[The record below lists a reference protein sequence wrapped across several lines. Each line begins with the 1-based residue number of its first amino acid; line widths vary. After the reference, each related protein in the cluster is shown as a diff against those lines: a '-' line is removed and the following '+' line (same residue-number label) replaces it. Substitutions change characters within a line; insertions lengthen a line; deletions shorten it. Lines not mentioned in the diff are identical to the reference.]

1 MSSVELL
8 IKALN
13 FPVSVC
19 MRCNDLVT
27 VSPSETISSLMFMM
41 VESNIGAVIVVERE
55 RPVGIIT
62 ERDVLERAIINKN
75 VYKTTAKEVMSQPV
89 ISTEVNCSV
98 KEALRLMRKHN
109 IRRLA
114 VTENGKLVGLVT
126 ERRLL
131 TEFASQ
137 LY

>member
-1 MSSVELL
+1 
-8 IKALN
+8 
-13 FPVSVC
+13 
-19 MRCNDLVT
+19 
-27 VSPSETISSLMFMM
+27 M
-41 VESNIGAVIVVERE
+41 VESNIGAVIVIERE